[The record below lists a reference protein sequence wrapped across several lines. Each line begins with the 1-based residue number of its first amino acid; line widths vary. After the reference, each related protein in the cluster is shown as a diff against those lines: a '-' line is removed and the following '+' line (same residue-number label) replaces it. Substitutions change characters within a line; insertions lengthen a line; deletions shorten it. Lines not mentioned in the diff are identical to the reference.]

1 MIWVLAMHLYG
12 DGTRGVARGIGEER
26 VELGIAGRIALV
38 TGGSRGIGRAAAES
52 LAREGATVVVGARGA
67 EGVDAAVAQLRAA
80 GATAEGIVVDMADP
94 LGPADAVA
102 RAQAVAGPVDIVV
115 ANAGGPPPG
124 RFVDADDDGWDLA
137 VQQNL
142 LGTVRLIRAA
152 LPGMRERGW
161 GRIVTITST
170 SVREVIDGLALSNA
184 TRAGVAGAV
193 RTLAREVAEDGVTVN
208 NVLPGPILTDRM
220 RQLLSAQ
227 PDLDVAIAARGAQNP
242 TGRVGDP
249 GEVGDLVA
257 FLASDR
263 AAFINGASV
272 MIDGGESRV
281 VG

>member
-1 MIWVLAMHLYG
+1 M
-12 DGTRGVARGIGEER
+12 D
-26 VELGIAGRIALV
+26 LGIKGRVALV
-38 TGGSRGIGRAAAES
+38 TGGSRGIGRAAADA
-52 LAREGATVVVGARGA
+52 LAREGAIVAVAARGA
-67 EGVDAAVAQLRAA
+67 EGVDAAVAALRD
-80 GATAEGIVVDMADP
+80 GGGRAEGIVMDMSHP

-102 RAQAVAGPVDIVV
+102 RAAAMLGPVEILV

-124 RFVDADDDGWDLA
+124 RFLDADDEGWDIA

-142 LGTVRLIRAA
+142 LGTIRLIRAA
-152 LPGMRERGW
+152 LPGMRAAGW
-161 GRIVTITST
+161 GRIVTVTST

-193 RTLAREVAEDGVTVN
+193 RTLAREVAGEGITVN

-220 RQLLSAQ
+220 RQLLSSQ
-227 PDLDVAIAARGAQNP
+227 PELDAAIAARGAQNP

-249 GEVGDLVA
+249 AEVGDLVA
-257 FLASDR
+257 FLASAR
-263 AAFINGASV
+263 AAFITGASV

>member
-1 MIWVLAMHLYG
+1 MVTDPAALSRDTG
-12 DGTRGVARGIGEER
+12 EAR
-26 VELGIAGRIALV
+26 VDLGIAGRVALV
-38 TGGSRGIGRAAAES
+38 TGGSRGIGRAAAQS
-52 LAREGATVVVGARGA
+52 LAREGAQVVVGARGA
-67 EGVDAAVAQLRAA
+67 EGVDEAVEQLRAA

-102 RAQAVAGPVDIVV
+102 RAEAVMGPVDIVV

-124 RFVDADDDGWDLA
+124 RFVDADDAGWDLA

-152 LPGMRERGW
+152 LPGMRARGW

-193 RTLAREVAEDGVTVN
+193 RTLAREVAGDGVTVN

-220 RQLLSAQ
+220 RELLSSQ
-227 PDLDVAIAARGAQNP
+227 PDLDAAIAARGAQNP

-263 AAFINGASV
+263 AAFVNGASV

>member
-1 MIWVLAMHLYG
+1 M
-12 DGTRGVARGIGEER
+12 D
-26 VELGIAGRIALV
+26 LGIEGRVALV
-38 TGGSRGIGRAAAES
+38 TGGSRGIGRAAADA
-52 LAREGATVVVGARGA
+52 LAREGAIVAVAARGA
-67 EGVDAAVAQLRAA
+67 EGVDAAVAALRD
-80 GATAEGIVVDMADP
+80 GGGRAEGIVMDMSHP

-102 RAQAVAGPVDIVV
+102 RAAAMLGPVEILV

-124 RFVDADDDGWDLA
+124 RFLDADDEGWDIA

-142 LGTVRLIRAA
+142 LGTIRLIRAA
-152 LPGMRERGW
+152 LPGMRAAGW
-161 GRIVTITST
+161 GRIVTVTST

-193 RTLAREVAEDGVTVN
+193 RTLAREVAGEGITVN

-220 RQLLSAQ
+220 RQLLSSQ
-227 PDLDVAIAARGAQNP
+227 PDLDAAITARGAQNP

-249 GEVGDLVA
+249 AEVGDLVA
-257 FLASDR
+257 FLASAR
-263 AAFINGASV
+263 AAFITGASV

>member
-1 MIWVLAMHLYG
+1 M
-12 DGTRGVARGIGEER
+12 D
-26 VELGIAGRIALV
+26 LGIKGRVALV
-38 TGGSRGIGRAAAES
+38 TGGSRGIGRAAADA
-52 LAREGATVVVGARGA
+52 LAREGAIVAVAARGA
-67 EGVDAAVAQLRAA
+67 EGVDAAVAALRD
-80 GATAEGIVVDMADP
+80 GGGRAEGIVMDMAHP

-102 RAQAVAGPVDIVV
+102 RAAAMLGPVEILV

-124 RFVDADDDGWDLA
+124 RFLDADDEGWDIA

-142 LGTVRLIRAA
+142 LGTIRLMRAA
-152 LPGMRERGW
+152 GW
-161 GRIVTITST
+161 GRIVTVTST

-193 RTLAREVAEDGVTVN
+193 RTLAREVAGEGITVN

-220 RQLLSAQ
+220 RQLLSSQ
-227 PDLDVAIAARGAQNP
+227 PDLDAAIAARGAQNP

-249 GEVGDLVA
+249 AEVGDLVA
-257 FLASDR
+257 FLASAR
-263 AAFINGASV
+263 AAFITGASV

>member
-1 MIWVLAMHLYG
+1 V
-12 DGTRGVARGIGEER
+12 D
-26 VELGIAGRIALV
+26 LGIRGRVALV

-52 LAREGATVVVGARGA
+52 LAREGAAVAVAARGA
-67 EGVDAAVAQLRAA
+67 DGVDAAVAALREA
-80 GATAEGIVVDMADP
+80 GARAEGIVMDMAHP

-102 RAQAVAGPVDIVV
+102 RAAAMLGPVEILV

-124 RFVDADDDGWDLA
+124 RFLDSDDDGWDIA

-142 LGTVRLIRAA
+142 LGTIRLMRAA
-152 LPGMRERGW
+152 LPGMRAAGW
-161 GRIVTITST
+161 GRIVAVTST
-170 SVREVIDGLALSNA
+170 SVREAIDGLALSNA

-193 RTLAREVAEDGVTVN
+193 RTLAREVAGEGITVN

-220 RQLLSAQ
+220 RELLSSE
-227 PDLDVAIAARGAQNP
+227 PDIDAAIAARGARNP

-249 GEVGDLVA
+249 AEVGDLVA
-257 FLASDR
+257 FLASER
-263 AAFINGASV
+263 AAFITGSSV

>member
-1 MIWVLAMHLYG
+1 M
-12 DGTRGVARGIGEER
+12 D
-26 VELGIAGRIALV
+26 LGIEGRVALV
-38 TGGSRGIGRAAAES
+38 TGGSRGIGRAAAEA
-52 LAREGATVVVGARGA
+52 LGREGAHVVVGARGP
-67 EGVDAAVAQLRAA
+67 EGVDAAVAALRDA
-80 GATAEGIVVDMADP
+80 GVTAEGIIVDMSDP
-94 LGPADAVA
+94 HGPADAVT
-102 RAQAVAGPVDIVV
+102 RAESLLGPVDIVV

-124 RFVDADDDGWDLA
+124 RFVDADDAGWDLA

-152 LPGMRERGW
+152 LPGMRSRGW

-170 SVREVIDGLALSNA
+170 SVREVIGGRALWNA
-184 TRAGVAGAV
+184 TRAGGAGGG
-193 RTLAREVAEDGVTVN
+193 RTLAREVAADGVTVN

-220 RQLLSAQ
+220 RQLLSSQ
-227 PDLDVAIAARGAQNP
+227 PDLDAAIAARGAQNP

-249 GEVGDLVA
+249 AEVGDLVA

-263 AAFINGASV
+263 AAFVNGASV

>member
-1 MIWVLAMHLYG
+1 MVTEPTAGMESSG
-12 DGTRGVARGIGEER
+12 RGGVMD
-26 VELGIAGRIALV
+26 LGIEGRVALV
-38 TGGSRGIGRAAAES
+38 TGGSRGIGRAAADA
-52 LAREGATVVVGARGA
+52 LAREGAHVVVAARGA
-67 EGVDAAVAQLRAA
+67 EGVDATVAALRAA
-80 GATAEGIVVDMADP
+80 GARAEGILTDMSDP

-102 RAQAVAGPVDIVV
+102 RAEAIIGPVEILV

-124 RFVDADDDGWDLA
+124 RFVDADDAGWDIA

-193 RTLAREVAEDGVTVN
+193 RTLAREVAADGVTVN

-220 RQLLSAQ
+220 RELLSAA
-227 PDLDVAIAARGAQNP
+227 PDLDAAIAERGARNP
-242 TGRVGDP
+242 SGRIGDP
-249 GEVGDLVA
+249 AEVGDLVA

>member
-1 MIWVLAMHLYG
+1 MDLGLS
-12 DGTRGVARGIGEER
+12 ER
-26 VELGIAGRIALV
+26 VALV
-38 TGGSRGIGRAAAES
+38 TGGSRGIGRGAAES
-52 LAREGATVVVGARGA
+52 LAREGAAVAVAARGV
-67 EGVDAAVAQLRAA
+67 EGVDATVAALRAS
-80 GATAEGIVVDMADP
+80 GARAVGIVMDMADP
-94 LGPADAVA
+94 DGPVAAVAQAESALGPIDVL
-102 RAQAVAGPVDIVV
+102 V

-124 RFVDADDDGWDLA
+124 RFLDADEEAWDIA

-152 LPGMRERGW
+152 IPGMRERGW
-161 GRIVTITST
+161 GRIITITST

-193 RTLAREVAEDGVTVN
+193 RTLAREVAGDGVTVN

-220 RQLLSAQ
+220 RQLLSTE
-227 PDLDVAIAARGAQNP
+227 PDLEAAITARGVRNP
-242 TGRVGDP
+242 TGRLGDP

-257 FLASDR
+257 FLASER
-263 AAFINGASV
+263 AAFITGASV

>member
-1 MIWVLAMHLYG
+1 M
-12 DGTRGVARGIGEER
+12 
-26 VELGIAGRIALV
+26 
-38 TGGSRGIGRAAAES
+38 
-52 LAREGATVVVGARGA
+52 
-67 EGVDAAVAQLRAA
+67 
-80 GATAEGIVVDMADP
+80 DMAHP

-102 RAQAVAGPVDIVV
+102 RAAAMLGPVEILV

-124 RFVDADDDGWDLA
+124 RFLDADDEGWDIA

-142 LGTVRLIRAA
+142 LGTIRLMRAA
-152 LPGMRERGW
+152 LPGMRAAGW
-161 GRIVTITST
+161 GRIVTVTST

-193 RTLAREVAEDGVTVN
+193 RTLAREVAGEGITVN

-220 RQLLSAQ
+220 RQLLSSQ
-227 PDLDVAIAARGAQNP
+227 PDLDAAIAARGAQNP

-249 GEVGDLVA
+249 AEVGDLVA
-257 FLASDR
+257 FLASAR
-263 AAFINGASV
+263 AAFITGASV

>member
-1 MIWVLAMHLYG
+1 M
-12 DGTRGVARGIGEER
+12 D
-26 VELGIAGRIALV
+26 LGISGRIALV
-38 TGGSRGIGRAAAES
+38 TGASRGIGRAAAGA
-52 LAREGATVVVGARGA
+52 LAREGAHVVVAARGVPGVERAVEELRA
-67 EGVDAAVAQLRAA
+67 EGAV
-80 GATAEGIVVDMADP
+80 AEGIVVDMADP
-94 LGPADAVA
+94 LGPAEAVA
-102 RAQAVAGPVDIVV
+102 RAEALMGPVDILV

-124 RFVDADDDGWDLA
+124 RFLDVGEEGWDLA

-152 LPGMRERGW
+152 LPGMRARGW
-161 GRIVTITST
+161 GRIITITST

-193 RTLAREVAEDGVTVN
+193 RTLAREVAADGVTVN

-220 RQLLSAQ
+220 RELLSGQ
-227 PDLDVAIAARGAQNP
+227 PDLEAAIAKRGARNP
-242 TGRVGDP
+242 TGRVGAP

-257 FLASDR
+257 FLASER
-263 AAFINGASV
+263 AGFINGASV

>member
-1 MIWVLAMHLYG
+1 M
-12 DGTRGVARGIGEER
+12 D
-26 VELGIAGRIALV
+26 LGITGRIALV
-38 TGGSRGIGRAAAES
+38 TGGSRGIGRAAARA
-52 LAREGATVVVGARGA
+52 LAREGAHVAVGARGA
-67 EGVDAAVAQLRAA
+67 PAVDAAVDDLRAT
-80 GATAEGIVVDMADP
+80 GATAEGVIVDMSDP

-102 RAQAVAGPVDIVV
+102 RAEAILGPVDIVV

-124 RFVDADDDGWDLA
+124 RFVDADDEGWDLA

-152 LPGMRERGW
+152 LPGMRQRGW

-193 RTLAREVAEDGVTVN
+193 RTLAREVAGDGVTVN

-220 RQLLSAQ
+220 RELLSAE
-227 PDLDVAIAARGAQNP
+227 PDLAAAIARRGARNP

>member
-1 MIWVLAMHLYG
+1 M
-12 DGTRGVARGIGEER
+12 D
-26 VELGIAGRIALV
+26 LGIKGRVALI
-38 TGGSRGIGRAAAES
+38 TGGSRGLGRAAAEA
-52 LAREGATVVVGARGA
+52 LGREGVHVVVAARGT
-67 EGVDAAVAQLRAA
+67 EGVDAAVAALRDA
-80 GATAEGIVVDMADP
+80 GARADGIITDMADP

-102 RAQAVAGPVDIVV
+102 RAEALVGPVDILV

-142 LGTVRLIRAA
+142 LGTVRLMRAA
-152 LPGMRERGW
+152 LPGMRARGW
-161 GRIVTITST
+161 GRIITITST

-193 RTLAREVAEDGVTVN
+193 RTLAREVAADGVTVN

-227 PDLDVAIAARGAQNP
+227 PDLDAAIAARGAQNP
-242 TGRVGDP
+242 MGRVGDP
-249 GEVGDLVA
+249 AEVGDLVA
-257 FLASDR
+257 FLASER
-263 AAFINGASV
+263 ATFITGASV

>member
-1 MIWVLAMHLYG
+1 M
-12 DGTRGVARGIGEER
+12 D
-26 VELGIAGRIALV
+26 LGIKGRVALI
-38 TGGSRGIGRAAAES
+38 TGGSRGLGRAAAEA
-52 LAREGATVVVGARGA
+52 LGREGVHVVVAARGA
-67 EGVDAAVAQLRAA
+67 EGVDAAVAALRDA
-80 GATAEGIVVDMADP
+80 GARADGIITDMADP

-102 RAQAVAGPVDIVV
+102 RAEALVGPVDILV

-124 RFVDADDDGWDLA
+124 RFVDADDESWDLA

-142 LGTVRLIRAA
+142 LGTVRLMRAA
-152 LPGMRERGW
+152 LPGMRARGW
-161 GRIVTITST
+161 GRIVTVTST

-193 RTLAREVAEDGVTVN
+193 RTLAREVAADGVTVN

-227 PDLDVAIAARGAQNP
+227 PDLDAAIAARGAQNP

-249 GEVGDLVA
+249 AEVGDLVA
-257 FLASDR
+257 FLASER
-263 AAFINGASV
+263 ATFITGASI

>member
-1 MIWVLAMHLYG
+1 M
-12 DGTRGVARGIGEER
+12 D
-26 VELGIAGRIALV
+26 LGIKGRVALV
-38 TGGSRGIGRAAAES
+38 TGGSRGIGRAAADA
-52 LAREGATVVVGARGA
+52 LAREGAIVAVAARGA
-67 EGVDAAVAQLRAA
+67 EGVDAAVAALRD
-80 GATAEGIVVDMADP
+80 GGGRAEGIVMDMSHP

-102 RAQAVAGPVDIVV
+102 RAAAMLGPVEILV

-124 RFVDADDDGWDLA
+124 RFLDADDEGWDIA

-142 LGTVRLIRAA
+142 LGTIRLIRAA
-152 LPGMRERGW
+152 LPGMRAAGW
-161 GRIVTITST
+161 GRIVTVTST

-193 RTLAREVAEDGVTVN
+193 RTLAREVAGEGITVN

-220 RQLLSAQ
+220 RQLLSSQ
-227 PDLDVAIAARGAQNP
+227 PDLDAAIAARGAQNP

-249 GEVGDLVA
+249 AEVGDLVA
-257 FLASDR
+257 FLASAR
-263 AAFINGASV
+263 AAFITGASV

>member
-1 MIWVLAMHLYG
+1 M
-12 DGTRGVARGIGEER
+12 D
-26 VELGIAGRIALV
+26 LGIKGRVALI
-38 TGGSRGIGRAAAES
+38 TGGSRGLGRAAAGA
-52 LAREGATVVVGARGA
+52 LGREGVHVVVAARGT
-67 EGVDAAVAQLRAA
+67 EGVDAAVAALRDA
-80 GATAEGIVVDMADP
+80 GARADGIITDMADP

-102 RAQAVAGPVDIVV
+102 RAEALVGPVDILV

-142 LGTVRLIRAA
+142 LGTVRLMRAA
-152 LPGMRERGW
+152 LPGMRARGW
-161 GRIVTITST
+161 GRIITITST

-193 RTLAREVAEDGVTVN
+193 RTLAREVAADGVTVN

-227 PDLDVAIAARGAQNP
+227 PDLDAAIAARGAQNP
-242 TGRVGDP
+242 MGRVGDP
-249 GEVGDLVA
+249 AEVGDLVA
-257 FLASDR
+257 FLASER
-263 AAFINGASV
+263 ATFITGASV

>member
-1 MIWVLAMHLYG
+1 MYMVTDPAALP
-12 DGTRGVARGIGEER
+12 RGIGEER
-26 VELGIAGRIALV
+26 VDLGIAGRIALV

-52 LAREGATVVVGARGA
+52 LAREGATVVVGARGP

-80 GATAEGIVVDMADP
+80 GATAEGIVVDMAHP

-102 RAQAVAGPVDIVV
+102 RAQAIVGPVDIVV

-124 RFVDADDDGWDLA
+124 RFVDADDEGWDLA

-193 RTLAREVAEDGVTVN
+193 RTLAREVAADGVTVN

-249 GEVGDLVA
+249 AEVGDLVA

>member
-1 MIWVLAMHLYG
+1 MDMS
-12 DGTRGVARGIGEER
+12 DP
-26 VELGIAGRIALV
+26 AGPA
-38 TGGSRGIGRAAAES
+38 
-52 LAREGATVVVGARGA
+52 
-67 EGVDAAVAQLRAA
+67 AAVAACESVL
-80 GATAEGIVVDMADP
+80 
-94 LGPADAVA
+94 
-102 RAQAVAGPVDIVV
+102 GPVDVLV

-124 RFVDADDDGWDLA
+124 PFLATDDAGWDMA

-142 LGTVRLIRAA
+142 LGTIRLIRAA
-152 LPGMRERGW
+152 LPGMRDRGW
-161 GRIVTITST
+161 GRIITVTST

-193 RTLAREVAEDGVTVN
+193 RTLAREVAADGVTVN

-220 RQLLSAQ
+220 RELLAAE
-227 PDLDVAIAARGAQNP
+227 PDLDAAIAARGARNP

-249 GEVGDLVA
+249 AEVGDLVA

-263 AAFINGASV
+263 AAFITGGSV

>member
-1 MIWVLAMHLYG
+1 M
-12 DGTRGVARGIGEER
+12 
-26 VELGIAGRIALV
+26 ELGIEGRVALV
-38 TGGSRGIGRAAAES
+38 TGGSRGIGRAAADA
-52 LAREGATVVVGARGA
+52 LAREGAQVVVAARGA
-67 EGVDAAVAQLRAA
+67 DGVDAAVAALRAS
-80 GATAEGIVVDMADP
+80 GARAEGILTDMADP

-102 RAQAVAGPVDIVV
+102 RAEAIIGPVDILV

-124 RFVDADDDGWDLA
+124 RFVDADDDGWDIA

-152 LPGMRERGW
+152 LPGMRARGW

-193 RTLAREVAEDGVTVN
+193 RTLAREVAGYGVTVNNDGVTVN

-220 RQLLSAQ
+220 RELLSAA
-227 PDLDVAIAARGAQNP
+227 PDLDAAIAERGGRNP

-249 GEVGDLVA
+249 AEVGDLVA

>member
-1 MIWVLAMHLYG
+1 M
-12 DGTRGVARGIGEER
+12 D
-26 VELGIAGRIALV
+26 LGIRGRVALV

-52 LAREGATVVVGARGA
+52 LAREGAAVAVAARGA
-67 EGVDAAVAQLRAA
+67 DGVDAAVAALREA
-80 GATAEGIVVDMADP
+80 GARAEGIVMDMAHP

-102 RAQAVAGPVDIVV
+102 RAAAMLGPVEILV

-124 RFVDADDDGWDLA
+124 RFLDSDDDGWDIA

-142 LGTVRLIRAA
+142 LGTIRLMRAA
-152 LPGMRERGW
+152 LPGMRAAGW
-161 GRIVTITST
+161 GRIVAVTST
-170 SVREVIDGLALSNA
+170 SGRAAIDGLALSNA

-193 RTLAREVAEDGVTVN
+193 RTLAREVAGEGITVT

-220 RQLLSAQ
+220 RELLSSE
-227 PDLDVAIAARGAQNP
+227 PDIDAAIAARGARNP

-249 GEVGDLVA
+249 AEVGDLVA
-257 FLASDR
+257 FLASER
-263 AAFINGASV
+263 AAFITGSSV

>member
-1 MIWVLAMHLYG
+1 M
-12 DGTRGVARGIGEER
+12 
-26 VELGIAGRIALV
+26 ELGIEGRVALV
-38 TGGSRGIGRAAAES
+38 TGGSRGIGRASAEA
-52 LAREGATVVVGARGA
+52 LAREGVAVAVAARGA
-67 EGVDAAVAQLRAA
+67 EGVDAAVAAIRAM
-80 GATAEGIVVDMADP
+80 GGHAEGIVMDMSDP
-94 LGPADAVA
+94 AGPAAAVLA
-102 RAQAVAGPVDIVV
+102 CESVLGPVDVLV

-124 RFVDADDDGWDLA
+124 PFLATDDAGWDMA

-142 LGTVRLIRAA
+142 LGTIRLIRAA
-152 LPGMRERGW
+152 LPGMRDRGW
-161 GRIVTITST
+161 GRIITVTST

-193 RTLAREVAEDGVTVN
+193 RTLAREVAADGVTVN

-220 RQLLSAQ
+220 RELLAAE
-227 PDLDVAIAARGAQNP
+227 PDLDAAIAARAARNP

-249 GEVGDLVA
+249 AEVGDLVA

-263 AAFINGASV
+263 AAFITGGSV

>member
-1 MIWVLAMHLYG
+1 M
-12 DGTRGVARGIGEER
+12 D
-26 VELGIAGRIALV
+26 LGIRGRVALV

-52 LAREGATVVVGARGA
+52 LAREGAAVAVAARGA
-67 EGVDAAVAQLRAA
+67 DGVDAAVAALREA
-80 GATAEGIVVDMADP
+80 GARAEGIVMDMAHP

-102 RAQAVAGPVDIVV
+102 RAAAMLGPVEILV

-124 RFVDADDDGWDLA
+124 RFLDSDDDGWDIA

-142 LGTVRLIRAA
+142 LGTIRLMRAA
-152 LPGMRERGW
+152 LPGMRAAGW
-161 GRIVTITST
+161 GRIVAVTST
-170 SVREVIDGLALSNA
+170 SVREAIDGLALSNA

-193 RTLAREVAEDGVTVN
+193 RTLAREVAGEGITVN

-220 RQLLSAQ
+220 RELLSSE
-227 PDLDVAIAARGAQNP
+227 PDIDAAIAARGARNP

-249 GEVGDLVA
+249 AEVGDLVA
-257 FLASDR
+257 FLASER
-263 AAFINGASV
+263 AAFITGSSV